1 MCDYSL
7 HGIENRLAREGE
19 VLVIHRFYSGSKGL
33 TSPGYLKP
41 TITSSGILAAIK
53 RMFSA
58 YAQPC
63 AVCIPDGAR
72 LVLHGIE
79 PALRRAHDLASVEP
93 VTFRQLSAN
102 DYAYRDAVEFKNGLK
117 VRLQDLEIGQLFE
130 VLSLSSEPVDVEN
143 VNALE
148 FTTTLRT
155 AE

>member
-19 VLVIHRFYSGSKGL
+19 VLVVHRFYSGSKGL

-41 TITSSGILAAIK
+41 PELSGGIMAAIK
-53 RMFSA
+53 RMFST

-72 LVLHGIE
+72 LVLHGIDKT
-79 PALRRAHDLASVEP
+79 LRKAHDLESLEP

-102 DYAYRDAVEFKNGLK
+102 DYAYRDAVEFRNGLK

-130 VLSLSSEPVDVEN
+130 VLSLSSETADVEN

-148 FTTTLRT
+148 FIPDFRGN
-155 AE
+155 

>member
-19 VLVIHRFYSGSKGL
+19 VLVVHRFYSGSKGL
-33 TSPGYLKP
+33 TSPNYLKP
-41 TITSSGILAAIK
+41 AGVSGGIIATLK

-72 LVLHGIE
+72 LVLHGIDL
-79 PALRRAHDLASVEP
+79 ALRRAHDLASVEP

-117 VRLQDLEIGQLFE
+117 IRLQDLEIGQVFE
-130 VLSLSSEPVDVEN
+130 VLSLASEPVDVEA
-143 VNALE
+143 VHSAE
-148 FTTTLRT
+148 FATDLR
-155 AE
+155 AVE

>member
-7 HGIENRLAREGE
+7 HGIENRLAKEGE
-19 VLVIHRFYSGSKGL
+19 VLVVHRFYSGSKGL

-41 TITSSGILAAIK
+41 AGTSGGILAALK

-72 LVLHGIE
+72 LLLHGIE
-79 PALRRAHDLASVEP
+79 PALRRAHDLATVEP

-117 VRLQDLEIGQLFE
+117 VRLQDLELGQVME
-130 VLSLSSEPVDVEN
+130 VLSLSSETADVEN
-143 VNALE
+143 LSALE
-148 FTTTLRT
+148 YTTSLRT

>member
-7 HGIENRLAREGE
+7 HGIENRLAKEGE
-19 VLVIHRFYSGSKGL
+19 VLVVHRFYSGSKGL
-33 TSPGYLKP
+33 TSPSYLKP
-41 TITSSGILAAIK
+41 AGTSGGILATLK

-79 PALRRAHDLASVEP
+79 PALKKAHALASVEP

-130 VLSLSSEPVDVEN
+130 VLSLSSETADVEN
-143 VNALE
+143 VNAMD
-148 FTTTLRT
+148 FAPNLRT
-155 AE
+155 VE

>member
-7 HGIENRLAREGE
+7 HGIENRLANEGE
-19 VLVIHRFYSGSKGL
+19 VLVVHRFYSGSKGL

-41 TITSSGILAAIK
+41 AGTGTGIMAALK
-53 RMFSA
+53 RLFAS

-79 PALRRAHDLASVEP
+79 PKLRRAHNLASVEA

-102 DYAYRDAVEFKNGLK
+102 DYAYRDAVEFSNGIK
-117 VRLQDLEIGQLFE
+117 IRLQDLEIGQVME
-130 VLSLSSEPVDVEN
+130 VVALSSEMAEVEN
-143 VNALE
+143 RLVESNA
-148 FTTTLRT
+148 
-155 AE
+155 

>member
-1 MCDYSL
+1 M
-7 HGIENRLAREGE
+7 
-19 VLVIHRFYSGSKGL
+19 
-33 TSPGYLKP
+33 
-41 TITSSGILAAIK
+41 AAIK

-58 YAQPC
+58 CAQPC
-63 AVCIPDGAR
+63 AVRIPDGAR

-117 VRLQDLEIGQLFE
+117 VRLQDLEIGQILE
-130 VLSLSSEPVDVEN
+130 VLSLSSATAGVES

-148 FTTTLRT
+148 FTSRHGN
-155 AE
+155 